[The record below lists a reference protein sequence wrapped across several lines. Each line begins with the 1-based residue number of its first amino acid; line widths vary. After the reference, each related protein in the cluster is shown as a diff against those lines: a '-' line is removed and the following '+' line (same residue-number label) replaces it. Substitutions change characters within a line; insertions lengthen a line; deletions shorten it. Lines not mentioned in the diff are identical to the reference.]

1 MTDKSVKIGVV
12 LLLLGTSFLISF
24 VFFCIDNTRS
34 EIFFKQNQESIKSLV
49 LRIDSLERVINS
61 TFKELKDPTI
71 IYVFPQEIK
80 IYYDTRGNIK
90 SNLK

>member
-61 TFKELKDPTI
+61 TFKELKDTTI
-71 IYVFPQEIK
+71 ICVFPQEIK

>member
-61 TFKELKDPTI
+61 TFKELKDATI